1 MVANKRQSLALII
14 EVISKVAYFPETPE
28 GLLAWLFSYVLS
40 QKNTFHFPKEKLC
53 LLINDS
59 EFKQTGGVN
68 GFQWRNAVRLMQVKY
83 GMCVE
88 KTTHYFPSFYWTLL
102 SSVAPHVCVCVCYPQ
117 LFKMFLLA
125 F

>member
-68 GFQWRNAVRLMQVKY
+68 GFQWRNAVRLTQVKY
-83 GMCVE
+83 GMCVKRQHTIFLPFTE
-88 KTTHYFPSFYWTLL
+88 LCFPLWLHMF
-102 SSVAPHVCVCVCYPQ
+102 VCVCAIHNYLKC
-117 LFKMFLLA
+117 FS
-125 F
+125 